1 MNPRTALLLCDRKS
15 QRHRLTSR
23 VSVHVDADAQARS
36 LLEFDQA
43 PISLGLYP
51 VVRDHHCRII
61 LTGMGA
67 SHIAALPSWRRLVA
81 AGKGAWWI
89 DTESLLENPK
99 LVTSDSLLVATS
111 RSGLGG
117 HVRALTDGLG
127 RTIRPAA
134 TIAITDDPAS
144 PLAAVADCEVL
155 LRSGAS
161 SSPKGFLNALVAH
174 DYVASMILN
183 EDNDDVSGAAS
194 AVATTTLPVQLRDVA
209 AGVAA
214 QRESRLAYVAC
225 NEHAAAALYA
235 ALLTN
240 EATGIAAEGH
250 IAGQHGHGL
259 LRRANAQLTAVLFG
273 SHSGPNAALRALA
286 ADLMAAGSS
295 VVVVGGDDVL
305 GSTYIPSHTGHVGA
319 EVARNV
325 ILIEHFVS
333 TLASEEQLPSSGW
346 LSTTADLDVWPSK
359 YHEGRRI

>member
-1 MNPRTALLLCDRKS
+1 MNPRTALLLGDRKS
-15 QRHRLTSR
+15 QRGRLTSR
-23 VSVHVDADAQARS
+23 ASVHVDAEAQARS

-51 VVRDHHCRII
+51 LVRDHHRRII

-111 RSGLGG
+111 RSGLGK

-127 RTIRPAA
+127 RTMRPAA
-134 TIAITDDPAS
+134 TIAITDDPTS

-155 LRSGAS
+155 LRNGPS

-174 DYVASMILN
+174 DYLASMILN
-183 EDNDDVSGAAS
+183 EDSDDVSGAAR
-194 AVATTTLPVQLRDVA
+194 AVATTTLPAQLREVA
-209 AGVAA
+209 AAVAA
-214 QRESRLAYVAC
+214 QWESRLAYVGC
-225 NEHAAAALYA
+225 NEHAATALYA

-240 EATGIAAEGH
+240 EVTEIAAEGH
-250 IAGQHGHGL
+250 IAGQHGRRL

-273 SHSGPNAALRALA
+273 SHNGPNAVLRTLA
-286 ADLMAAGSS
+286 GDLKAAGSN
-295 VVVVGGDDVL
+295 VVVVGGDDAP
-305 GSTYIPSHTGHVGA
+305 GSTCIPSHAGHVGT

-325 ILIEHFVS
+325 MVVEHFVS
-333 TLASEEQLPSSGW
+333 ALGEAAPP
-346 LSTTADLDVWPSK
+346 D
-359 YHEGRRI
+359 